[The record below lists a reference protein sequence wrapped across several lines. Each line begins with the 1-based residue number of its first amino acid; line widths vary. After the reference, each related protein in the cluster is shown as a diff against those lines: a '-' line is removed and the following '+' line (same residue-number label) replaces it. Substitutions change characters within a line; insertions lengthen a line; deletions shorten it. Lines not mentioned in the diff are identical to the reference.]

1 MLTYHD
7 IDTLL
12 IESEQYLEDLFA
24 ELEEMMLG
32 NRKDIP
38 AEVIDGSEESNK
50 YAGETSGNL
59 PDTAG
64 GQLV

>member
-7 IDTLL
+7 IDTML
-12 IESEQYLEDLFA
+12 IESDQYLEDLFA

-38 AEVIDGSEESNK
+38 AEVIDGTQESNRSTG
-50 YAGETSGNL
+50 ATGNL